1 MSKTEKKLKNLAA
14 QNPPSN
20 WKEKVAYRKENKA
33 WIRKATR
40 ISLRVLDA
48 LDEKGWSQAQ
58 LARALEVTPQQV
70 TKIVKGQSDFK
81 LSTISKLEA
90 VLGIQLQV
98 VLAHDEQVMTEEM
111 IGIKVHEE
119 ILDYHKRWAHT
130 QQYLSLKYQKND
142 PQLVMAVE
150 PVSENDFAMAG

>member
-1 MSKTEKKLKNLAA
+1 MNKTEEKIKQLAA
-14 QNPPSN
+14 QTPASS
-20 WKEKVAYRKENKA
+20 WKEKVAYRKENKV
-33 WIRKATR
+33 WLRKATR
-40 ISLRVLDA
+40 VSLRVLDA

-70 TKIVKGQSDFK
+70 TKIVKGENDFK

-98 VLAHDEQVMTEEM
+98 ILAPGKQVITEEE
-111 IGIKVHEE
+111 IRARVQEE
-119 ILDYHKRWAHT
+119 IGEYHQRWAHT
-130 QQYLSLKYQKND
+130 QQYLSLKYQKTD

-150 PVSENDFAMAG
+150 PASGDEFAMAG

>member
-1 MSKTEKKLKNLAA
+1 MSKTEEKLKHLAA
-14 QNPPSN
+14 QNPPSK
-20 WKEKVAYRKENKA
+20 WKEKVTYRKENKA

-70 TKIVKGQSDFK
+70 TDIVKGENDFK
-81 LSTISKLEA
+81 LSTVSKLEA

-98 VLAHDEQVMTEEM
+98 VLAPDEQVMSEEM
-111 IGIKVHEE
+111 IRV
-119 ILDYHKRWAHT
+119 
-130 QQYLSLKYQKND
+130 
-142 PQLVMAVE
+142 P
-150 PVSENDFAMAG
+150 

>member
-1 MSKTEKKLKNLAA
+1 MSKTEEKLKNLAA
-14 QNPPSN
+14 QNSPSN

-40 ISLRVLDA
+40 ISLRILDA

-70 TKIVKGQSDFK
+70 SKIVKGENDFK
-81 LSTISKLEA
+81 LSTISKLES

-98 VLAHDEQVMTEEM
+98 ILGPDEVAP
-111 IGIKVHEE
+111 
-119 ILDYHKRWAHT
+119 DD
-130 QQYLSLKYQKND
+130 QQP
-142 PQLVMAVE
+142 PQHHLQ
-150 PVSENDFAMAG
+150 NN

>member
-1 MSKTEKKLKNLAA
+1 MNKTEEKLKHLAA
-14 QNPPSN
+14 QNPASN
-20 WKEKVAYRKENKA
+20 WKEKVAYRKENKT

-40 ISLRVLDA
+40 VSLRVLDA

-70 TKIVKGQSDFK
+70 TKIVKGKNDFK

-98 VLAHDEQVMTEEM
+98 ILAPGEQVITEEE
-111 IGIKVHEE
+111 IRAKVQEE
-119 ILDYHKRWAHT
+119 IVECHQRWEA
-130 QQYLSLKYQKND
+130 
-142 PQLVMAVE
+142 
-150 PVSENDFAMAG
+150 SELEEDSGT